1 MVCPI
6 ALRRVGPDVRE
17 DALQRFVYAARRKR
31 VLFLRQV
38 VPSPV
43 VPQEKCED
51 FRVFREHAAIYSLRI
66 GVQDGHGSI
75 HPPVLE
81 RTADAPCL
89 QTERLLGF
97 IQQLPILAHVE
108 VFFKTLFG
116 RNRKHK
122 YIQFIRTTKNML
134 LVK

>member
-1 MVCPI
+1 M
-6 ALRRVGPDVRE
+6 RDT
-17 DALQRFVYAARRKR
+17 LQRLVYAGRRKR

-38 VPSPV
+38 IPSPV
-43 VPQEKCED
+43 VPQEKRED
-51 FRVFREHAAIYSLRI
+51 FRVLRKHAAIYGLRI

-108 VFFKTLFG
+108 VNG
-116 RNRKHK
+116 
-122 YIQFIRTTKNML
+122 
-134 LVK
+134 